1 MKKDIDDFSYKQGLK
16 PERRQFGI
24 MTLSDNGFKEY
35 IDKESY
41 THYYLYEKHLDKY
54 NKEMDERLKIK
65 QVSQRH
71 FGKKEDKDNHV
82 HNSHKEKINSY
93 ANEEEKE
100 KGSHVLHTEQT
111 HDHVLNQNHNN
122 YNKVHTYRHSHEN
135 LKDILLEENYKKI
148 PYHSVNFNE
157 NKTSRNKEENTRY
170 LPLQTAPGFF
180 KNSSKNNFKTLNLHT
195 KQMKPIRILKV
206 GTRAGAGEGEET
218 NHMAVTLHNL
228 KQSLSSF
235 RDTFTKTDGS
245 FKGGFTSTQVPRV
258 DHLYENKLTHSD
270 TFKFH
275 NKKFLL
281 SIGKDIEGENL
292 RIKRILEDAN
302 VPLPKIKKRK
312 EPLPKR
318 FFSQSKFMGQKY
330 DPSTFDY
337 IFSNSNTKRNVYG
350 ALFQH

>member
-1 MKKDIDDFSYKQGLK
+1 MKKDIDDFSYKQGVK

-65 QVSQRH
+65 QMSQMH
-71 FGKKEDKDNHV
+71 FRKKEDK
-82 HNSHKEKINSY
+82 HNNSPNGEIIPY
-93 ANEEEKE
+93 ANEEGKEKE
-100 KGSHVLHTEQT
+100 SHVSQVLHTDQT
-111 HDHVLNQNHNN
+111 HDHVPNLSHNN
-122 YNKVHTYRHSHEN
+122 YNQVHTYRHN
-135 LKDILLEENYKKI
+135 PLKDIHLEENYTKI
-148 PYHSVNFNE
+148 PNHLVNINE
-157 NKTSRNKEENTRY
+157 CKTSRNKEENTRY
-170 LPLQTAPGFF
+170 LPLQTAPGFY
-180 KNSSKNNFKTLNLHT
+180 KNSTKNNFKTLNLQT
-195 KQMKPIRILKV
+195 KPIRFIKM
-206 GTRAGAGEGEET
+206 GTKAEGQGEET

-235 RDTFTKTDGS
+235 RETFTKTDGS

-270 TFKFH
+270 AFKFH

-292 RIKRILEDAN
+292 RIKRILDDAN

-318 FFSQSKFMGQKY
+318 YFSQSKFMGEKY

-350 ALFQH
+350 ALFHH